1 MKSWRRGPGSNRRI
15 KVLQTSPL
23 PLGYRALARQP
34 IDWSRNQI
42 AVANPGY
49 APEGDLER
57 ETGLEPAT
65 LALARR
71 CSTTELLP
79 HAASLSIPRSWKAGQ
94 TLAEAAFA
102 LLLAA
107 PAPASIRTISPSR
120 TCRIRVAI

>member
-1 MKSWRRGPGSNRRI
+1 MPGWYE
-15 KVLQTSPL
+15 TSPASATFR
-23 PLGYRALARQP
+23 PLRLDWQP
-34 IDWSRNQI
+34 KIEIRKTLRPDSH
-42 AVANPGY
+42 
-49 APEGDLER
+49 LER